1 MASAFALAM
10 LLSADCG
17 GSKDK
22 KNPPPPHIVIEE
34 NESIQ
39 DVGERFVLDAGQTT
53 DPNGPQD
60 GLEFQWRIVSGGTDD
75 TALDDH
81 CRSDA
86 NVVCTTNDDDHCSTD
101 ETIFC
106 HENDDC
112 PSPGTC
118 VINSGT
124 SSPDCETGICGLG
137 EGDEGVVATF
147 RADVAGPFE
156 VRLTAIGDESNA
168 TKTIELNTFP
178 SLYLVGSLLQFGGTE
193 GKLLGPVKDADEF
206 VTEPV
211 QGASDPANG
220 NLVIIDDSLHLVR
233 VFDLRTGAIVGAFGD
248 SDRQV
253 NDPAALTFHP
263 VTNRLYIAETS
274 GRVLVFDDTTQLL
287 INKFG
292 DVEDHPTALQ
302 FSPVGDDPDL
312 LVVDGTPGVKIYDA
326 NGVAQGV
333 LGETA
338 TATDE
343 PVDLDFLDDGTLLI
357 ADRTGKVVRC
367 DTDGTGCESF
377 SPELDGM
384 LANGS
389 PTAIAVNPSAEF
401 TDNDVLVTDPVGQRV
416 IACKSNGNGCAT
428 FGETEDVDSEYRD
441 IFFAPQ
447 ETPTTA
453 SSTTT
458 TTLN

>member
-1 MASAFALAM
+1 
-10 LLSADCG
+10 
-17 GSKDK
+17 
-22 KNPPPPHIVIEE
+22 NPPPPRIVIEE

-60 GLEFQWRIVSGGTDD
+60 GLEFQWRIVSGGSDD

-81 CRSDA
+81 CRNDA

-101 ETIFC
+101 DSIFC

-193 GKLLGPVKDADEF
+193 GKLLGPVADADEF
-206 VTEPV
+206 TTEPV

-220 NLVIIDDSLHLVR
+220 NLVIIDDSLDLVR
-233 VFDLRTGAIVGAFGD
+233 VFDLRTGTIVGAFGD

-253 NDPAALTFHP
+253 NDPAALTFH
-263 VTNRLYIAETS
+263 
-274 GRVLVFDDTTQLL
+274 
-287 INKFG
+287 
-292 DVEDHPTALQ
+292 
-302 FSPVGDDPDL
+302 
-312 LVVDGTPGVKIYDA
+312 
-326 NGVAQGV
+326 
-333 LGETA
+333 
-338 TATDE
+338 
-343 PVDLDFLDDGTLLI
+343 
-357 ADRTGKVVRC
+357 
-367 DTDGTGCESF
+367 
-377 SPELDGM
+377 
-384 LANGS
+384 
-389 PTAIAVNPSAEF
+389 
-401 TDNDVLVTDPVGQRV
+401 
-416 IACKSNGNGCAT
+416 
-428 FGETEDVDSEYRD
+428 
-441 IFFAPQ
+441 
-447 ETPTTA
+447 
-453 SSTTT
+453 
-458 TTLN
+458 